1 MSFLSACF
9 LDLERL
15 FVVISVFCSFI
26 IRRFLFRFV
35 LSFKLFDYPSEVHL
49 NLVPV
54 EKSSLEWY
62 DPLDSQM
69 KFTLK
74 EPPTQSQTHFVS
86 KNQSRTLIPTQDLNP
101 SQNLPQKEFS
111 HPFSLTAQKIFSGIH
126 GKGESLQ
133 KDQVVQDFDLVEECH
148 FAQ

>member
-1 MSFLSACF
+1 MF
-9 LDLERL
+9 LDMERL

-35 LSFKLFDYPSEVHL
+35 LSFKLFDYSSEVHL

-62 DPLDSQM
+62 DPIDSQM
-69 KFTLK
+69 KFALK

-86 KNQSRTLIPTQDLNP
+86 KNQSRTLSPTQDLNP
-101 SQNLPQKEFS
+101 SQNLPQKEFP
-111 HPFSLTAQKIFSGIH
+111 HPFSPTAQKIFAGIH